1 MWLNGM
7 KKKYVCSICST
18 NHCTGLDCFRIL
30 TKKCIFFQVNIGQ
43 AELKWASKALGYG
56 TLLAISGTG
65 LVCFLIKKAM
75 GVNNVSWK
83 NRKGNY
89 TATLFICQLLYKNCV
104 VSTNYWDIHMAEIL
118 LVQHKTLFNQSIIV
132 GHTCIETQERYIYTR
147 LIHRRNRTQNILII
161 ILWTKMESGD
171 SALLWL
177 SVWCTFPV
185 HVSNNLF
192 ISNPLSDL
200 LMGVNIHTHNT
211 LTSGEMYIQVKR
223 YSCSRKSLLMTS
235 CQQG

>member
-1 MWLNGM
+1 MAW
-7 KKKYVCSICST
+7 KKNMFVQFVLPTIV
-18 NHCTGLDCFRIL
+18 LDWIVFRIFD
-30 TKKCIFFQVNIGQ
+30 KKMHFFFQVNIGQ

-56 TLLAISGTG
+56 TFLAISGTG